1 MMSKGESTT
10 ISAKGK
16 VNTNPPN
23 PKPDRMN
30 PDQRKQSI
38 SPETT
43 KGVNSISSFLANSLL
58 SLKTGADINFCLKSS
73 YSCI

>member
-1 MMSKGESTT
+1 MISKGESTT

-43 KGVNSISSFLANSLL
+43 KGVNSTTMVLF
-58 SLKTGADINFCLKSS
+58 
-73 YSCI
+73 